1 MKKKIAVL
9 TLIAVLN
16 ACALSGCG
24 TDKQA
29 TESTTQATEAQ
40 TTEAQ
45 TTAAA
50 DTQDTEASTAAG
62 TEETTEA
69 SQAEGSIDVYKD
81 VLDKYRTAVTEKWD
95 YGTCMEQDICPL
107 ITNTDTGVAS
117 FDNIGAALIDM
128 DHDGYNE
135 LIIGDPTDT
144 SGKSIYE
151 VWTFDG
157 NTTKKLISAQERRLL
172 NVGYMVSYMQ
182 DENVYFISAMGS
194 NSAAEF
200 EYDYYTVSNGALQ
213 NIQSFISEAVS
224 DTEVTWYQADSDS
237 GSRNELDADTANGI
251 VDSYSSAWILP
262 EYHSIESE

>member
-9 TLIAVLN
+9 TLLAALN

-24 TDKQA
+24 TDKA
-29 TESTTQATEAQ
+29 DTASTTQEASTQATDTQA
-40 TTEAQ
+40 TT
-45 TTAAA
+45 AA

-69 SQAEGSIDVYKD
+69 SQAESSIDVYKD

-107 ITNTDTGVAS
+107 ITNTNTSVAS

-128 DHDGYNE
+128 DHDGYDE

-144 SGKSIYE
+144 SGKSVYE
-151 VWTFDG
+151 VWTYDG
-157 NTTKKLISAQERRLL
+157 TTPTKLIAAQDRNLL
-172 NVGYMVSYMQ
+172 NVGYMEE
-182 DENVYFISAMGS
+182 DNVYFISAMGS

-200 EYDYYTVSNGALQ
+200 EYDYYTVTDGALQ
-213 NIQSFISEAVS
+213 NIQSIISEAAS
-224 DTEVTWYQADSDS
+224 ETEINWYQAAPAS
-237 GSRNELDADTANGI
+237 GTRESLDADTANGI
-251 VDSYSSAWILP
+251 VDSYNNACILP
-262 EYHSIESE
+262 EYRSIEPI